1 LICFWFHAVDFFR
14 SQEPIC
20 SYECTE
26 EDESESSDD
35 DDDDDAEAQNAFE
48 KFISQNKLSMSRS
61 LSNDDK
67 SLEADMEE
75 QENNSA
81 GTKCIICS
89 YYASSLIMIIYLDKI
104 T

>member
-26 EDESESSDD
+26 EDESESESS

-48 KFISQNKLSMSRS
+48 KFISQNNLSMSRS
-61 LSNDDK
+61 RSSSNDDK

-81 GTKCIICS
+81 GTKTLHEICCFM
-89 YYASSLIMIIYLDKI
+89 SLIMLVQY
-104 T
+104 

>member
-1 LICFWFHAVDFFR
+1 LTCFWFHAVDFFR
-14 SQEPIC
+14 SREPIC

-35 DDDDDAEAQNAFE
+35 DDAETQNAFE

>member
-1 LICFWFHAVDFFR
+1 LTCFWFHAVDFFR

-35 DDDDDAEAQNAFE
+35 DDAETQNAFE

-89 YYASSLIMIIYLDKI
+89 YYASSLIMIIS
-104 T
+104 